1 MSIMY
6 ITEFA
11 DVSRVGGD
19 AVSMPSIPPTA
30 SQAITFSTVAQS
42 AAFQNNTKVV
52 RINVDGLANIAFGLN
67 PTAVASTSMRM
78 SAGATEYFDV
88 SNVMGQGY
96 KVSAIT
102 SPV

>member
-11 DVSRVGGD
+11 GVRAGGGGLM
-19 AVSMPSIPPTA
+19 ASLPPTA
-30 SQAITFSTVAQS
+30 SQAITFSTAAQS
-42 AAFQNNTKVV
+42 AAFQNNTSMV
-52 RINVDGLANIAFGLN
+52 RINVDGLANIAFGTN

-78 SAGATEYFDV
+78 SAGQTEYFDLSSV
-88 SNVMGQGY
+88 IGQGY